1 MYTGW
6 FNCNCFLAP
15 TTHFP
20 DDSATQSS
28 ECSLKGVE
36 IWLIYV
42 YSYTIVTTTVKILT
56 ATIEFVFQLGLR
68 LGFGMRFIIEAL
80 CKSS

>member
-1 MYTGW
+1 MDHILILQEFSNKLLNMCTGW

-36 IWLIYV
+36 IWLIV
-42 YSYTIVTTTVKILT
+42 RV
-56 ATIEFVFQLGLR
+56 QLYH
-68 LGFGMRFIIEAL
+68 
-80 CKSS
+80 CYNYC